1 MAMLLGCV
9 ADDFTGAT
17 DLANTLAKE
26 GLRTIFLNGVPRGTI
41 DISSAEA
48 VVVAIKSRTA
58 PVEAAVSQSLAV
70 LAYLRAAG
78 AGRIFFKYCSTF
90 DSTAAGNIGPVTD
103 ALLGALGSTFTVV
116 CPAFPETGRT
126 IYMGYLFVNGIP
138 LAESHMRHHP
148 LTPMTDSS
156 LPRLMT
162 RQSAGQAGLVAYP
175 TIAAGEP
182 AIRSALQRLPAEG
195 KRYAIVDALLDKD
208 LLEIGRACSDLP
220 LVTGA
225 SGMAMGLA
233 ADLRRRHPSAD
244 SADATRLEK
253 SDGLSAVLAGSCSAA
268 TLAQVEH
275 MKRRWPALAID
286 PLKLAAGK
294 QSAAAA
300 VAWAAEKLQSGPVLI
315 YSSAAPEVLK
325 AVQAKLPPAEAG
337 RILESAMAQVA
348 AELVKCGVRRLVVAG
363 GETAGAVVAGLGI
376 RALRI
381 GPQIDP
387 GVPWTMSLDQPRVF
401 LALKSGNF
409 GSVEFFTK
417 ALEVLR

>member
-17 DLANTLAKE
+17 DVANTLAKE
-26 GLRTIFLNGVPRGTI
+26 GLRTIFLNGVPKGPV

-58 PVEAAVSQSLAV
+58 PVAEAVAQSLEV
-70 LAYLRAAG
+70 LRYLRSRG
-78 AGRIFFKYCSTF
+78 AGQFFFKYCSTF
-90 DSTAAGNIGPVTD
+90 DSTESGNIGPVTD
-103 ALLGALGSTFTVV
+103 ALLEALGSSLTVL

-126 IYMGYLFVNGIP
+126 IYQGYLFVNGVP

-148 LTPMTDSS
+148 LTPMTDSNI
-156 LPRLMT
+156 LRLMD
-162 RQSAGQAGLVAYP
+162 RQSTGRSGLVAYP
-175 TIAAGEP
+175 TVAQGQAAIAQ
-182 AIRSALQRLPAEG
+182 ALQRLSAEG
-195 KRYAIVDALLDKD
+195 KRYAVVDALLDKD
-208 LLEIGRACSDLP
+208 LLEIGRACGDMP

-233 ADLRRRHPSAD
+233 ADLRRRHPAAD

-275 MKRRWPALAID
+275 MKRRWPAMAID
-286 PLKLAAGK
+286 PLALAEGK
-294 QSAAAA
+294 QTPAQAAA
-300 VAWAAEKLQSGPVLI
+300 WAKDKLSAGPVLI
-315 YSSAAPEVLK
+315 YSSAAPETLK
-325 AVQAKLPPAEAG
+325 QVQAALTAARAG
-337 RILESAMAQVA
+337 SLLESAMSEIARNLIA
-348 AELVKCGVRRLVVAG
+348 AGVRRLVVAG
-363 GETAGAVVAGLGI
+363 GETAGAVVSALDVP
-376 RALRI
+376 ALRI

-387 GVPWTMSLDQPRVF
+387 GVPWTMSLGQPRLF

-417 ALEVLR
+417 AMEVLP